1 MTGGFWE
8 CAFCKCS
15 HIEMPSFLGEE
26 EHIVAVEARACPD
39 TFEAECPE
47 CGKVYKCDEGCT
59 FLGPLVEQMIRD
71 GMVPYEDEGY
81 EDEG

>member
-1 MTGGFWE
+1 LVKRFWE

-26 EHIVAVEARACPD
+26 EYIVAVEARVCPD

-47 CGKVYKCDEGCT
+47 CGKVYKCDEG
-59 FLGPLVEQMIRD
+59 
-71 GMVPYEDEGY
+71 
-81 EDEG
+81 